1 MEKKGIFF
9 AVLAIAYVSGSSE
22 ELVEFLNREFS
33 EISGN
38 QIKIFALVKEIS
50 WKEGERNLIQATLL
64 LNNTYRGLAFHIFEI
79 ENGQNEFSIISHE
92 VPDSFHD
99 PLGVNYIQRALL
111 NTLTASEIALE
122 ELNVKKTNVSEA
134 VLYSASVEIEKTQ
147 YKVDVLLF
155 NNSRYEYVTSTKVL
169 TVLRTIIKESLKYTG
184 IVIAGI
190 LGFLTAFSGLYLYY
204 RKNKNVPFVPM
215 KDVRVYSGEKNV

>member
-204 RKNKNVPFVPM
+204 RKNKNVPFVQM